1 MQHMQ
6 QYMQQHMQQHMQYN
20 AAAHAAAHAMAH
32 AAVQACSSSSV
43 QAEWEGMTLPQQQKP
58 SPITIYQIQP
68 IDVQIGVALVNCEQE
83 LINIKICQLRV
94 SKREI

>member
-1 MQHMQ
+1 MQ
-6 QYMQQHMQQHMQYN
+6 QYMQQHMQQYMQYN
-20 AAAHAAAHAMAH
+20 AAAHAVAH
-32 AAVQACSSSSV
+32 AAAHACSSSSM